1 MSAQPPPVGDPH
13 DIQFRVGPLV
23 LDPHVLIYSTLMLL
37 TAYALFD
44 EGTELL
50 VEGAWAGLIGITIA
64 PLFAL
69 SMAHAFSDALDTQIR
84 TGHRL
89 TGAERRKI
97 AADNLQYMYIGV
109 PPIILLGILTPLEW
123 DANDAVGLIVV
134 LGLLSLAFWGAF
146 AAYRAGLSWV
156 RQLTF
161 ALGYGFMGLLVLL
174 VELAIT
180 H

>member
-1 MSAQPPPVGDPH
+1 VSEQPAPVGDPH
-13 DIQFRVGPLV
+13 EIQFRVGSLV
-23 LDPHVLIYSTLMLL
+23 LDPHVLIYSTIMLL
-37 TAYALFD
+37 TAYALYD
-44 EGTELL
+44 EGTDVL
-50 VEGAWAGLIGITIA
+50 VEGAWAELAAISIA

-69 SMAHAFSDALDTQIR
+69 TMAHAFSDALDLQIR

-97 AADNLQYMYIGV
+97 AADNVQYMYIAV
-109 PPIILLGILTPLEW
+109 PPIIVLGVLTLLDW
-123 DANDAVGLIVV
+123 DANDAVGLIML

-161 ALGYGFMGLLVLL
+161 ALGYGFMGLLVLI
-174 VELAIT
+174 VELIIT

>member
-1 MSAQPPPVGDPH
+1 MSEQPAPVGDPH

>member
-1 MSAQPPPVGDPH
+1 VSAQPPPVGDPH

-109 PPIILLGILTPLEW
+109 PPTDPPPRHPH
-123 DANDAVGLIVV
+123 AARVGRQRCRRPHRGGGPAQPRV
-134 LGLLSLAFWGAF
+134 LGGLRRLPRRTQLGA
-146 AAYRAGLSWV
+146 GS
-156 RQLTF
+156 
-161 ALGYGFMGLLVLL
+161 
-174 VELAIT
+174 
-180 H
+180 